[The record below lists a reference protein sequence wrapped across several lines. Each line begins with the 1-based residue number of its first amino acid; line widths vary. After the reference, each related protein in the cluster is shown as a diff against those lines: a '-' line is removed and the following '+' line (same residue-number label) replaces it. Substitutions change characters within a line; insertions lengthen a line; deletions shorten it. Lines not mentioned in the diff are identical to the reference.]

1 MAEKKYVTEVE
12 EGDVQIIKRVHF
24 RISRPR
30 TEAVQDI
37 VLDLLTDGR
46 KELMK
51 LMALEVCRQNLADGF
66 ETGMKALDGLEDE
79 MRQVIREL
87 KKELDDE
94 LPFH

>member
-30 TEAVQDI
+30 TEVVQDI
-37 VLDLLTDGR
+37 VLDLLADGR

-51 LMALEVCRQNLADGF
+51 LMALEVCRQNLADGYESAGWAGGRN
-66 ETGMKALDGLEDE
+66 ETGHQGAEKGTG
-79 MRQVIREL
+79 R
-87 KKELDDE
+87 
-94 LPFH
+94 

>member
-37 VLDLLTDGR
+37 VLDLFTDGR

-66 ETGMKALDGLEDE
+66 ETGMKALDGEKVSFLA
-79 MRQVIREL
+79 VIL
-87 KKELDDE
+87 
-94 LPFH
+94 